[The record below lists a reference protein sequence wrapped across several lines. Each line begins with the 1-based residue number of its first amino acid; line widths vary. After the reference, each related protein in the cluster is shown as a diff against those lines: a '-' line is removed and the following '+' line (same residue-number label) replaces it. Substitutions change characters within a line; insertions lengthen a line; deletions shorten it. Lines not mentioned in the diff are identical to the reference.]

1 MHVIVLGAG
10 LMGVTSA
17 YYLAKEGHEVTVVDR
32 RPEVAME
39 TSFANA
45 GLMTPGHASAWAS
58 PRAPMILL
66 QSLWR
71 GDTSLRYR
79 LKPDP
84 RMWGWTLQ
92 FLRNCTA
99 ERNRANTLVKL
110 HLCLHSQ
117 RETDRVTRETGIQW
131 DRIAKGAL
139 YLHRDKD
146 YLKSAQG
153 NFPMMRDAGVKLRA
167 IDVDEVIA
175 LEPALQSSRDKLV
188 GAIYVEGDESGD
200 ARKFT
205 VELANICR
213 GLGVTFRLGEKIE
226 RIEGD
231 RDAVSGIVTG
241 SGLIKGDAYVLAL
254 GSYSPQLVRRLGVKL
269 PIYPVKGYSLTLP
282 IRDSAGA
289 PTIGGVD
296 ERNLVAFSRLGDRLR
311 LTGTADFAG
320 YDTDFEAHHFTHM
333 LKVARELFPQGG
345 AYDQPSYWACL
356 RPMTPDGPP
365 IIGASP
371 VRNLWLNTG
380 AGHMGWTMACGMSQ
394 ILSDQMAGRKTAL
407 DDRPFSLA
415 RYARA

>member
-17 YYLAKEGHEVTVVDR
+17 YYLAKEGHQVTVIDR

-66 QSLWR
+66 RSLWR
-71 GDTSLRYR
+71 GDTSLKYR
-79 LKPDP
+79 LKLDP

-110 HLCLHSQ
+110 HLSLHSQ
-117 RETDRVTRETGIQW
+117 RETDRVTRETGISW
-131 DRIAKGAL
+131 DRISKGAL
-139 YLHRDKD
+139 YLHRDKA
-146 YLKSAQG
+146 YLKSAQA
-153 NFPMMRDAGVKLRA
+153 NFPMMQDAGVKLRA
-167 IDVDEVIA
+167 IDVDEIID
-175 LEPALQSSRDKLV
+175 LEPALRASRDKLV

-205 VELANICR
+205 LELAEVCR
-213 GLGVTFRLGEKIE
+213 NLGVTFRLGEKIE
-226 RIEGD
+226 RIQGD
-231 RDAVSGIVTG
+231 RDTISGVVTSAG
-241 SGLIKGDAYVLAL
+241 TISGDAYILAL
-254 GSYSPQLVRRLGVKL
+254 GSYSPQLVRPFGIKL
-269 PIYPVKGYSLTLP
+269 PVYPVKGYSVTLP
-282 IRDSAGA
+282 ILDPAGA

-296 ERNLVAFSRLGDRLR
+296 EHNLVAFSRLGDRLR

-320 YDTDFEAHHFTHM
+320 YDTEFAGHHFTHM
-333 LKVARELFPQGG
+333 LKAARELFPTGG
-345 AYDQPSYWACL
+345 AYDQPTYWACL

-365 IIGASP
+365 IIGASA

-394 ILSDQMAGRKTAL
+394 ILIDLMAGRKPVL
-407 DDRPFSLA
+407 DASPFSVA
-415 RYARA
+415 RYGR

>member
-1 MHVIVLGAG
+1 MHVIILGAG

-17 YYLAKEGHEVTVVDR
+17 YYLAKEGHEVTVLDR

-66 QSLWR
+66 RSLWR

-79 LKPDP
+79 LKLDP
-84 RMWGWTLQ
+84 RMWAWTLQ

-117 RETDRVTRETGIQW
+117 KETDRITRETGISW

-139 YLHRDKD
+139 YLHRDKE
-146 YLKSAQG
+146 YLKTAQA

-167 IDVDEVIA
+167 IEVDEIIA
-175 LEPALQSSRDKLV
+175 LEPALQASRDKLV

-205 VELANICR
+205 LALAEVCR
-213 GLGVTFRLGEKIE
+213 GLGVTFRLGE
-226 RIEGD
+226 RIDRLSGD
-231 RDAVSGIVTG
+231 GDAVTG
-241 SGLIKGDAYVLAL
+241 VATQNGTVAGDAYVLAL
-254 GSYSPQLVRRLGVKL
+254 GSYSPQLVRPLGVKL

-282 IRDSAGA
+282 IRDPAGA

-296 ERNLVAFSRLGDRLR
+296 EDNLVAFSRLGDRLR

-333 LKVARELFPQGG
+333 LRAARELFPQGG

-394 ILSDQMAGRKTAL
+394 ILADQMAGRKTVI

-415 RYARA
+415 RYGR

>member
-17 YYLAKEGHEVTVVDR
+17 YYLAKEGHQVTVVDR
-32 RPEVAME
+32 RPDVALE

-45 GLMTPGHASAWAS
+45 GLLTPGHASAWAS

-66 QSLWR
+66 RSLWR
-71 GDTSLRYR
+71 RDTSLRYR
-79 LKPDP
+79 LKLDP

-99 ERNRANTLVKL
+99 ERNRANTMVKL

-117 RETDRVTRETGIQW
+117 QETDRITRETGIAW
-131 DRIAKGAL
+131 DRISKGAL
-139 YLHRDKD
+139 YLHRDKA
-146 YLKSAQG
+146 YLKTAQA

-167 IDVDEVIA
+167 IDMDEVIQ
-175 LEPALQSSRDKLV
+175 LEPALQASHDKLV

-205 VELANICR
+205 QGLAEICR
-213 GLGVTFRLGEKIE
+213 GLGVNFRLGERIE

-231 RDAVSGIVTG
+231 RSGISGIVTSAG
-241 SGLIKGDAYVLAL
+241 TVKGDSYIMAL
-254 GSYSPQLVRRLGVKL
+254 GSYSPQLVRHLGVKL
-269 PIYPVKGYSLTLP
+269 PIYPVKGYSVTMP
-282 IRDSAGA
+282 IKDPAGA

-296 ERNLVAFSRLGDRLR
+296 EHNLVAFSRLGDRLR

-320 YDTDFEAHHFTHM
+320 YDTEFETHHFTHM
-333 LKVARELFPQGG
+333 LKAARELFPQGG
-345 AYDQPSYWACL
+345 AYEQPSYWACL

-365 IIGASP
+365 IIGASA
-371 VRNLWLNTG
+371 VKNLWLNTG
-380 AGHMGWTMACGMSQ
+380 AGHMGWTMACGASQ
-394 ILSDQMAGRKTAL
+394 LLSDLMAGRKPVI
-407 DDRPFSLA
+407 DPQPFNVS
-415 RYARA
+415 RY

>member
-79 LKPDP
+79 LKLDP
-84 RMWGWTLQ
+84 RMWGWTWQ

-117 RETDRVTRETGIQW
+117 KETERVTRETGIQW

-167 IDVDEVIA
+167 IEVDEVIA
-175 LEPALQSSRDKLV
+175 LEPALQASRDKLV

-205 VELANICR
+205 VELANACR

-231 RDAVSGIVTG
+231 RDAVSGVVTG
-241 SGLIKGDAYVLAL
+241 NGLIKGDAYVLAL

-282 IRDSAGA
+282 IRDPAGA

-296 ERNLVAFSRLGDRLR
+296 EYNLVAFSRLGDRLR

-345 AYDQPSYWACL
+345 AYEQPSYWACL

-415 RYARA
+415 RYARG

>member
-17 YYLAKEGHEVTVVDR
+17 YYLAKEGHDVTVVDR

-79 LKPDP
+79 LKLDP

-146 YLKSAQG
+146 YLKSAQA
-153 NFPMMRDAGVKLRA
+153 NFPMMQDAGVKLRA
-167 IDVDEVIA
+167 IDVDEIIA

-213 GLGVTFRLGEKIE
+213 GLGVGFRLGEKIE

-231 RDAVSGIVTG
+231 RDAVTGIVTG
-241 SGLIKGDAYVLAL
+241 SGTIKGDAYVLAL

-282 IRDSAGA
+282 IRDPAAA

-296 ERNLVAFSRLGDRLR
+296 EYNLVAFSRLGDRLR

-415 RYARA
+415 RYARP

>member
-10 LMGVTSA
+10 LMGVTTA
-17 YYLAKEGHEVTVVDR
+17 YYLAKEGHQVTVVDR
-32 RPEVAME
+32 RPDVALE

-66 QSLWR
+66 RSLWR
-71 GDTSLRYR
+71 RDTSLRYR
-79 LKPDP
+79 LKLDP
-84 RMWGWTLQ
+84 RMWAWTVQ

-110 HLCLHSQ
+110 HLSIHSQ
-117 RETDRVTRETGIQW
+117 RETDRITRETGITW
-131 DRIAKGAL
+131 DRISKGAL

-146 YLKSAQG
+146 YLKAAQA

-167 IDVDEVIA
+167 IDVDELVS
-175 LEPALQSSRDKLV
+175 LEPALQPGRDKLV

-205 VELANICR
+205 QALADICR
-213 GLGVTFRLGEKIE
+213 GLGVVFRLGETIE
-226 RIEGD
+226 RITGD
-231 RDAVSGIVTG
+231 ADVVSGIVTNAG
-241 SGLIKGDAYVLAL
+241 SLNGDAYVLAL
-254 GSYSPQLVRRLGVKL
+254 GSYSPQLVRPLGVKV
-269 PIYPVKGYSLTLP
+269 PVYPVKGYSVTLP
-282 IRDSAGA
+282 IHDPAAA

-296 ERNLVAFSRLGDRLR
+296 EYNLVAFSRLGDRLR

-333 LKVARELFPQGG
+333 LKAARELFPQAGV
-345 AYDQPSYWACL
+345 YDQPSYWACL

-365 IIGASP
+365 IIGAST
-371 VRNLWLNTG
+371 VRNLWMNTG

-394 ILSDQMAGRKTAL
+394 ILVDLMAGRKPVIDAA
-407 DDRPFSLA
+407 PFSLA
-415 RYARA
+415 RYRR

>member
-17 YYLAKEGHEVTVVDR
+17 YYLAKEGHQVTVIDR
-32 RPEVAME
+32 RPDVALE

-66 QSLWR
+66 RSLWR
-71 GDTSLRYR
+71 RDTSLRYR
-79 LKPDP
+79 LKLDP
-84 RMWGWTLQ
+84 RMWSWTLQ

-99 ERNRANTLVKL
+99 ERNRANTFVKL

-117 RETDRVTRETGIQW
+117 QETDRITRETGITW

-139 YLHRDKD
+139 YLHRDKA
-146 YLKSAQG
+146 YLKSAQA
-153 NFPMMRDAGVKLRA
+153 NFPMMLDAGVKLRA
-167 IDVDEVIA
+167 IDVDEVIS
-175 LEPALQSSRDKLV
+175 LEPALRASRDKLV

-205 VELANICR
+205 LALADICR
-213 GLGVTFRLGEKIE
+213 GLGVSFRLGEKIE
-226 RIEGD
+226 RIDGD
-231 RDAVSGIVTG
+231 RNAISGIVTAAG
-241 SGLIKGDAYVLAL
+241 TIQGDAYVMAL
-254 GSYSPQLVRRLGVKL
+254 GSYSPQLVRHLDVKL
-269 PIYPVKGYSLTLP
+269 PIYPVKGYSVTLP
-282 IRDSAGA
+282 IKDLAGA

-296 ERNLVAFSRLGDRLR
+296 EYNLVAFARLGDRLR

-320 YDTDFEAHHFTHM
+320 YDTDFETHHFTHL
-333 LKVARELFPQGG
+333 LKAARELFPEGG

-365 IIGASP
+365 IIGASS
-371 VRNLWLNTG
+371 VKNLWLNTG
-380 AGHMGWTMACGMSQ
+380 AGHMGWTMACGASQ
-394 ILSDQMAGRKTAL
+394 MLSDLMQKRKPVL
-407 DDRPFSLA
+407 DPAPFSIN
-415 RYARA
+415 RY

>member
-17 YYLAKEGHEVTVVDR
+17 YYLAKEGHQVTVIDR
-32 RPEVAME
+32 RPDVALE

-45 GLMTPGHASAWAS
+45 GLLTPGHASAWAS

-66 QSLWR
+66 RSLWR
-71 GDTSLRYR
+71 GDTSLKYR
-79 LKPDP
+79 LKLDP
-84 RMWGWTLQ
+84 RMWAWTLQ

-110 HLCLHSQ
+110 RLSLHSQ
-117 RETDRVTRETGIQW
+117 KETDRVTRETGIAW
-131 DRIAKGAL
+131 DRISKGAL

-146 YLKSAQG
+146 YLKSAQA
-153 NFPMMRDAGVKLRA
+153 NFPMMQDAGVKLRA

-175 LEPALQSSRDKLV
+175 LEPALRASRDKLV

-205 VELANICR
+205 QELAEVCR
-213 GLGVTFRLGEKIE
+213 GLGVTFRLAEKIE
-226 RIEGD
+226 QILGD
-231 RDAVSGIVTG
+231 RDTVSGIVTSNG
-241 SGLIKGDAYVLAL
+241 TIKADAYILAL
-254 GSYSPQLVRRLGVKL
+254 GSYSPQLVRPLGVKL
-269 PIYPVKGYSLTLP
+269 PVYPVKGYSVTLP
-282 IRDSAGA
+282 IRDSAAA

-296 ERNLVAFSRLGDRLR
+296 EHNLVAFSRLGDRLR

-320 YDTDFEAHHFTHM
+320 YDTEFEAHHFTHM
-333 LKVARELFPQGG
+333 LKAARELFPQGG

-365 IIGASP
+365 IIGASS

-394 ILSDQMAGRKTAL
+394 ILIDLMAGRKPVIDAT
-407 DDRPFSLA
+407 PFSVA
-415 RYARA
+415 RYGR

>member
-66 QSLWR
+66 RSLWR

-79 LKPDP
+79 LKLDP

-117 RETDRVTRETGIQW
+117 KETERITRETGIAW

-146 YLKSAQG
+146 YLKAAQA
-153 NFPMMRDAGVKLRA
+153 NFPMMQDAGVRLRA
-167 IDVDEVIA
+167 IDVDEIIA
-175 LEPALQSSRDKLV
+175 LEPALQASRDKLV

-205 VELANICR
+205 VALAEVCR
-213 GLGVTFRLGEKIE
+213 GLGVTFRLGERIE

-231 RDAVSGIVTG
+231 SDAISGVVTAEG
-241 SGLIKGDAYVLAL
+241 TLKGDAYVLAL

-282 IRDSAGA
+282 IRDPAAA

-296 ERNLVAFSRLGDRLR
+296 ELNLVAFSRLGDRLR

-320 YDTDFEAHHFTHM
+320 YDTEFEASHFTHM
-333 LKVARELFPQGG
+333 LKTARELFPQGG

-394 ILSDQMAGRKTAL
+394 ILSDQMAGRKTVI
-407 DDRPFSLA
+407 DDRPFGLA
-415 RYARA
+415 RYG